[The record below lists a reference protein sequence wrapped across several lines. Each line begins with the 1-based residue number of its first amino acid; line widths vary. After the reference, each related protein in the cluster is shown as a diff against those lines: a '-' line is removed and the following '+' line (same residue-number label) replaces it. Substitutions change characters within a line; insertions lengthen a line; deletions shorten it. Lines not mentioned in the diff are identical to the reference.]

1 MGPGNGRQRVS
12 LRQRASAARSSAS
25 GPEGVKAIAAA
36 VPFLVM
42 AAVAVADLATGPGL
56 GFLPLLSLGPALAA
70 VWLTPRGT
78 IFVGALAPATCLPLA
93 LYDGVLGS
101 RRTAIAIAAVVGV
114 TCAGVVASVGRLRRE
129 RDLAQVKAVAD
140 TMQRVLL
147 RPVRSPLGAID
158 VAIRY
163 TSASTSAQVGGDLY
177 EVIKTGGKVRLIV
190 ADVQGQ
196 GLAAVGTAA
205 IVLGAFRESA
215 YDAADLIGIAAR
227 IEISLERH
235 ETDEEFV
242 TAVLAELPED
252 GLAME
257 LLNCGHPPPVLL
269 SGGTG
274 KFLEPADPGLPLG
287 LAQLLTCPR
296 EPMTF
301 GLAPGDRVLFYT
313 DGISEARSRS
323 GAFYPLDLRADI
335 LCDGDVGEALDHLV
349 TDLDRHVGHP
359 LRDDATAVLISRS
372 QLHGSTRTAAL
383 PGAG

>member
-1 MGPGNGRQRVS
+1 
-12 LRQRASAARSSAS
+12 
-25 GPEGVKAIAAA
+25 
-36 VPFLVM
+36 M
-42 AAVAVADLATGPGL
+42 AAVAAADLGTGPGL

-78 IFVGALAPATCLPLA
+78 VLVGALAVALCLPLS
-93 LYDGVLGS
+93 LYDGVFGS
-101 RRTAIAIAAVVGV
+101 RRTAVAIAAVVGV
-114 TCAGVVASVGRLRRE
+114 TCASVVASVGRLRRE
-129 RDLAQVKAVAD
+129 RDLAEVKAVAD

-147 RPVRSPLGAID
+147 RPVRSPLGGLDIG
-158 VAIRY
+158 IRY

-177 EVIKTGGKVRLIV
+177 EVARTSGAVRLIV

-215 YDAADLIGIAAR
+215 YDAANLAAIAAR
-227 IEISLERH
+227 IESSLARH

-242 TAVLAELPED
+242 TAILAEFPDD

-257 LLNCGHPPPVLL
+257 LLNCGHPPPLLL

-287 LAQLLTCPR
+287 LAQLQTCVR
-296 EPMTF
+296 EPATF
-301 GLAPGDRVLFYT
+301 GLAAGDRVLFYT

-323 GAFYPLDLRADI
+323 GAFYPLDLSAGLLRN
-335 LCDGDVGEALDHLV
+335 GDVGSALDRLGA
-349 TDLDRHVGHP
+349 DLASHVGHP
-359 LRDDATAVLISRS
+359 LRDDATAVLIARRP
-372 QLHGSTRTAAL
+372 LLPGSSRTATLAASL
-383 PGAG
+383 D